1 MGHDV
6 LEDVLVLRVEN
17 DQDYYIHMRAN
28 YVMSCFGQS
37 LENLIR
43 MKQPGRKEGGR

>member
-1 MGHDV
+1 MV
-6 LEDVLVLRVEN
+6 EDVLVLRVEN
-17 DQDYYIHMRAN
+17 DKDYYIRLHGN

-43 MKQPGRKEGGR
+43 MTTAGGGGCGV

>member
-1 MGHDV
+1 MV
-6 LEDVLVLRVEN
+6 EDVLVLRVEN
-17 DQDYYIHMRAN
+17 DNYIRLRGN

-43 MKQPGRKEGGR
+43 MTTAGGCGCCV

>member
-1 MGHDV
+1 M

-17 DQDYYIHMRAN
+17 DKDYFVQLRGD
-28 YVMSCFGQS
+28 YVMSYFGQS

-43 MKQPGRKEGGR
+43 MTAAGGCGEAV

>member
-1 MGHDV
+1 M

-17 DQDYYIHMRAN
+17 DHDYYIRIEGS
-28 YVMSCFGQS
+28 YIMSCFGQS

-43 MKQPGRKEGGR
+43 MTVPGRVGGEA

>member
-1 MGHDV
+1 M
-6 LEDVLVLRVEN
+6 VLRVEN
-17 DQDYYIHMRAN
+17 DRDYYIRLRGN

-43 MKQPGRKEGGR
+43 MTTAGACVGWA

>member
-1 MGHDV
+1 MV
-6 LEDVLVLRVEN
+6 EDVLVLRVEN
-17 DQDYYIHMRAN
+17 DKDYYIRLRGN

-43 MKQPGRKEGGR
+43 MTTAGGCGCCV